1 MQIHRSNRSVVVC
14 EDDEDEDEDED
25 EGDDEDDAQSHASGV
40 AGGPPDNNDEVAIM
54 VSSSD
59 DEPEPAVAA
68 APAAGT
74 MPDTG
79 VARDRRSV
87 GAAGVAHGP
96 GYTARRQKCK
106 RPRREQLSRPPARE
120 AVVIELS
127 DFVPQHAANTAGAW
141 GGSEFDGS
149 AQSESGA
156 EEDGAGHSGT
166 EEFVLEG
173 DEEGGEGEAAKI
185 PWGLDQRFSMHTPG
199 QFRQHLLL
207 GEYDPWSA

>member
-1 MQIHRSNRSVVVC
+1 MEVAVPCISPIWLDSGGI
-14 EDDEDEDEDED
+14 EDDEDED
-25 EGDDEDDAQSHASGV
+25 DDAQSQASGV
-40 AGGPPDNNDEVAIM
+40 ASGPPGSNDQDAIM

-74 MPDTG
+74 KPDTG
-79 VARDRRSV
+79 IARGRRSV

-96 GYTARRQKCK
+96 GYTARRQNCK
-106 RPRREQLSRPPARE
+106 RPRREQPSHPPARE

-127 DFVPQHAANTAGAW
+127 DFVPQQAANTAGAW
-141 GGSEFDGS
+141 GGGEFDGS
-149 AQSESGA
+149 AQSEGDAAGHSGA
-156 EEDGAGHSGT
+156 EEV
-166 EEFVLEG
+166 VLEG

-199 QFRQHLLL
+199 QFREHLLL